1 MKHKHH
7 VVPLHMG
14 GTDDPSNIVELTIE
28 EHAEAHR
35 KLFEEH
41 GRWQDELAWKGLA
54 GMISQEEIIRR
65 KIAEGSRNALKS
77 RMNNSTPEQ
86 RSEAAKA
93 GGHACYAKHKEK
105 IDARLR
111 ANAKMISE
119 LGLSVAPPVG
129 KWIWIT
135 DGVNNKKVLKTD
147 KIPEGWY
154 EGRNKNWQKA
164 YTYCDYVEQDK
175 KQCTYCKEW
184 FVPRVLARWHNEK
197 CSKWVTNG
205 FEEKQIHFTDI
216 VEEGWQ
222 EGRYKDTFTVETRTS
237 NYPNPVMKK
246 HCPVCDQ
253 LLDAGNFKL
262 HVKSKKCS
270 LTYEYADN
278 KNKRKIQK

>member
-1 MKHKHH
+1 MKTVWHHK
-7 VVPLHMG
+7 VPAYMG
-14 GTDDPSNIVELTIE
+14 GADEPENLIELTYK
-28 EHAEAHR
+28 EHATAHF
-35 KLFEEH
+35 LLWLQYH
-41 GRWQDELAWKGLA
+41 DERDWLAWRGFEKIIGK
-54 GMISQEEIIRR
+54 EEIFVEKS
-65 KIAEGSRNALKS
+65 KIGGMQAVHQKKGIHGATAEQKKEWAKMG
-77 RMNNSTPEQ
+77 
-86 RSEAAKA
+86 AKA
-93 GGHACYAKHKEK
+93 NYAKNKEK
-105 IDARLR
+105 IDAVLR
-111 ANAKMISE
+111 ANAKRNAE
-119 LGLSVAPPVG
+119 LGLGGCEAG

-154 EGRNKNWQKA
+154 KGRNKNGAKA

-253 LLDAGNFKL
+253 LLDAGNFKI

-278 KNKRKIQK
+278 KKKGT